1 MNKIISVWKAIN
13 SGRHQSVARRKPIK
27 AIASSDSPEAASKA
41 YLGSTRSILGTSTKV
56 QKGEEFEYMTK
67 VMYLAPFNLSGLQ
80 VCPYATPACKRDCL
94 GHSSGNLVFQ
104 QQSEILR
111 TWAMHYYPSVFNF
124 KLDNAIK
131 MLGFYASLQNMH
143 AAVRLN
149 GSSDLD
155 WSETVARHA
164 SSGVQFYDYTK
175 DYERAVKSI
184 GTEYHHT
191 FSVSERPESIEKAVE
206 LVRKGGTAAIVTH
219 RKPQEAL
226 EFGRWMSVYYDIPVN
241 DGDRHDLRFLDKGSM
256 VTLSA
261 KGSMKDSSPFVWT
274 EDRIR
279 AL

>member
-13 SGRHQSVARRKPIK
+13 SGRHQAVAKRKPIK
-27 AIASSDSPEAASKA
+27 AIAASDSPEAASMA
-41 YLGSTRSILGTSTKV
+41 YLASTKSVLGTSAKV
-56 QKGEEFEYMTK
+56 EKGEKYEYMTK

-80 VCPYATPACKRDCL
+80 MCPNATPACKRDCL
-94 GHSSGNLVFQ
+94 GHSAGKLVFQ

-111 TWAMHYYPSVFNF
+111 TWAMHYHGSVFQF
-124 KLDNAIK
+124 KLDHAIK
-131 MLGFYASLQNMH
+131 MLGFDASINGMK

-164 SSGVQFYDYTK
+164 SSGVTFYDYTK
-175 DYERAVKSI
+175 DFERALASVD
-184 GTEYHHT
+184 TDYHHT
-191 FSVSERPESIEKAVE
+191 FSVSESPESLARAVYH
-206 LVRKGGTAAIVTH
+206 VQCGGTAAVVTH
-219 RKPQEAL
+219 RSKAKAKA
-226 EFGRWMSVYYDIPVN
+226 FGDWMSQHYGIRVA
-241 DGDRHDLRFLDKGSM
+241 DGDRHDLRFLDKGAM

-261 KGSMKDSSPFVWT
+261 KGSLHQSSPFVWT